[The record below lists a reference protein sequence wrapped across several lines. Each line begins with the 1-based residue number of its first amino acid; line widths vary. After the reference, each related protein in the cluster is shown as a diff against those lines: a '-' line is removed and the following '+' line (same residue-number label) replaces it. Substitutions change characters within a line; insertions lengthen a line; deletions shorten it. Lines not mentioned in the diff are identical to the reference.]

1 MNLILNLPPETEV
14 RLRQAAQESGKTP
27 ETLALEALDDK
38 LSSEF
43 SSEPELSR
51 EEWLRRFNE
60 WMSQVKSRNPNVD
73 DSRESFYPDRW

>member
-1 MNLILNLPPETEV
+1 MNLILNLPPETEA
-14 RLRQAAQESGKTP
+14 RLRQAAQESGKTA
-27 ETLALEALDDK
+27 ETLALEALDERLTD
-38 LSSEF
+38 F
-43 SSEPELSR
+43 NAGPELSR